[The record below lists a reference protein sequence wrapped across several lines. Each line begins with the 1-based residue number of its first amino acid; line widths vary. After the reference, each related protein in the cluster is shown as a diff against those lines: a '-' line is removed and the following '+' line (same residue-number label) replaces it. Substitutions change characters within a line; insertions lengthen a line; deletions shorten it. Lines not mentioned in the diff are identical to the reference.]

1 MYSSNDK
8 LIDEVKQRLLS
19 VKKNRLMS
27 NYLEGGVRYV
37 EVRRLSTLM
46 QRKGSESKRTT
57 IRKKTNINYLNEDKI
72 NLRLVPVM
80 KSAKAIFRFSKNDD
94 NNKID
99 TNKVLKTEIN
109 DINNSRN
116 KLFFNIS
123 KKYSS
128 NIYMKTI
135 SNILSTSNSFGKIK
149 TFSRKNI
156 FFSPFQEGKKRNKI
170 FRILVDFSKEI
181 HSPKHKENN
190 LINNIVNIKSFK
202 TIKENEKIKNKKLQI
217 FSQEFSIKRLRIK
230 DSIKNENEKNNKKKK
245 DKNNDSNNKNSKNK
259 DKHKVKY
266 LLNRLN
272 NENEVIKNKMKMK
285 NKKLK
290 PNCYYNKLHLNKIND
305 IIEKYSYNNID

>member
-19 VKKNRLMS
+19 VKKNNRPTS
-27 NYLEGGVRYV
+27 NYLEGGVRYI
-37 EVRRLSTLM
+37 EVRRLSTLI

-57 IRKKTNINYLNEDKI
+57 IRKKTNPNYLNEDKI
-72 NLRLVPVM
+72 NLRLIPVM
-80 KSAKAIFRFSKNDD
+80 KSAKAIFRFTKNDE

-99 TNKVLKTEIN
+99 NNKKTFKTEIN
-109 DINNSRN
+109 DNNNSEN
-116 KLFFNIS
+116 KLFFNLS

-149 TFSRKNI
+149 AFSRKNI

-170 FRILVDFSKEI
+170 FKLLVDFSKEI
-181 HSPKHKENN
+181 HSTKHKENN

-202 TIKENEKIKNKKLQI
+202 TIKENEKIKNRKFEI
-217 FSQEFSIKRLRIK
+217 FSQEFSLKRLRIK
-230 DSIKNENEKNNKKKK
+230 DSIKNENKKNNKKKMK
-245 DKNNDSNNKNSKNK
+245 KNNDNNNNSKER
-259 DKHKVKY
+259 HKVKY

-272 NENEVIKNKMKMK
+272 NENEIIKNKMKNK
-285 NKKLK
+285 NKKIK
-290 PNCYYNKLHLNKIND
+290 ANCYYNKLHLNKIND
-305 IIEKYSYNNID
+305 IIEKYSYNNFD

>member
-19 VKKNRLMS
+19 VNKNRPVS

-80 KSAKAIFRFSKNDD
+80 KSAKAIFRFTKNDD
-94 NNKID
+94 NKIGC
-99 TNKVLKTEIN
+99 NHKVLKTEIN
-109 DINNSRN
+109 DINNSKN

-123 KKYSS
+123 KKYKS
-128 NIYMKTI
+128 NIYMRTI

-149 TFSRKNI
+149 TFARKNI

-170 FRILVDFSKEI
+170 FRILVGFSKEI
-181 HSPKHKENN
+181 HSPKHNENN

-202 TIKENEKIKNKKLQI
+202 TIKENEKIKNKKYQI
-217 FSQEFSIKRLRIK
+217 FSQEFSTKRLRIK
-230 DSIKNENEKNNKKKK
+230 DSIKNENEKNNKKKMK
-245 DKNNDSNNKNSKNK
+245 KNNDNNNSKNK
-259 DKHKVKY
+259 EKHKGKY

-272 NENEVIKNKMKMK
+272 NENEIIKNKMKNK
-285 NKKLK
+285 NKKIK
-290 PNCYYNKLHLNKIND
+290 ANCYYNKLHLNKIND

>member
-19 VKKNRLMS
+19 VKKKRPIS

-37 EVRRLSTLM
+37 EVRRLSSLI
-46 QRKGSESKRTT
+46 QRKGSENKRCT

-80 KSAKAIFRFSKNDD
+80 KSAKAIFRFTKNND
-94 NNKID
+94 NNKIN
-99 TNKVLKTEIN
+99 NKIDSNKALKTEIN

-135 SNILSTSNSFGKIK
+135 SNILSTSNSFGKAK
-149 TFSRKNI
+149 TISRKNI
-156 FFSPFQEGKKRNKI
+156 FFSPFQEGKKRSKI
-170 FRILVDFSKEI
+170 FKILVDFSKEI
-181 HSPKHKENN
+181 HSNKHKENN
-190 LINNIVNIKSFK
+190 LINNIVNINSFK
-202 TIKENEKIKNKKLQI
+202 TIKENEKIKNKKFEI
-217 FSQEFSIKRLRIK
+217 FSQEFSLKRLRIK
-230 DSIKNENEKNNKKKK
+230 DDIKIENEKNNKK
-245 DKNNDSNNKNSKNK
+245 NGNNSKENQK
-259 DKHKVKY
+259 TKF

-272 NENEVIKNKMKMK
+272 NENEIIKNKMK
-285 NKKLK
+285 NKKK
-290 PNCYYNKLHLNKIND
+290 KIRPNCYYNKLHLNKIND